1 MEMKMAHNEPDFST
15 VLAQMDSIRAT
26 TVLQPLS
33 KLVIAGLEYN
43 MRQNKHENWL
53 EVFLSF
59 FMILSELG
67 NLARDACVAT
77 ALAGNATEWTN
88 VRRATPRSNKK
99 ANMLK
104 EGKPRHPYA
113 LS

>member
-1 MEMKMAHNEPDFST
+1 MARNEPDFST

-53 EVFLSF
+53 EVFLAF

-77 ALAGNATEWTN
+77 ALAGNATGWTN
-88 VRRATPRSNKK
+88 VRRANPRSNMK
-99 ANMLK
+99 AIILK
-104 EGKPRHPYA
+104 GGKSPHHYA
-113 LS
+113 FS